1 MKSKPGGSDVKEP
14 GSTIWIPLRL
24 KALLLEMKEK
34 STEPYYIVLER
45 VLADKLPK
53 N

>member
-1 MKSKPGGSDVKEP
+1 MKEE

-24 KALLLEMKEK
+24 KLQLLHMKEK
-34 STEPYYIVLER
+34 STEPYYVVLER
-45 VLADKLPK
+45 VLTDKLPK